1 MNLVSTTTPCI
12 RRICQGVYKVSP
24 YGPTQPDLE
33 AIYTATRAEADDA
46 ARRSVIAAH
55 TGLAALQAQ
64 LDDLRQYLLS
74 PKFHADATVLVS
86 VSVRD
91 VLTRLEQ
98 LRTRAD
104 EQGRQDAEAL
114 ISGRYPQ
121 AG

>member
-1 MNLVSTTTPCI
+1 MKLTSTSTPAI
-12 RRICQGVYKVSP
+12 LRICSSAYKVSP
-24 YGPTQPDLE
+24 YGPTQPDLD
-33 AIYTATRAEADDA
+33 AIYTATRAEAEEA
-46 ARRSVIAAH
+46 ARRSVIEAH
-55 TGLAALQAQ
+55 TGLAALQFA

-74 PKFHADATVLVS
+74 PKFSAEPTVQ
-86 VSVRD
+86 VRD

-98 LRTRAD
+98 LRYRAD

>member
-1 MNLVSTTTPCI
+1 MTLTSTTTPAI
-12 RRICQGVYKVSP
+12 LRIGSSDWKVSP

-33 AIYTATRAEADDA
+33 AIYTTTRSKADDA
-46 ARRSVIAAH
+46 ARRSVIEAH
-55 TGLAALQAQ
+55 TGLARLQFE

-74 PKFHADATVLVS
+74 PKFSADATVQ
-86 VSVRD
+86 VRD

-98 LRTRAD
+98 LRSRAD
-104 EQGRQDAEAL
+104 EQGRADAEAL